1 MDYDVLIIGGGMV
14 GASLAHALK
23 EVPLRIGLVE
33 AVPFAASEQPSFD
46 TRAIALAQGSKRI
59 LEGIGV
65 WESMERFGVSAIRNI
80 HVSDKG
86 HFGTTRLSAADE
98 GVEAL
103 GYVAEAGVIGRGLME
118 SFDSLQHAEL
128 ICPATLTNL
137 EFDDDHARVEVE
149 EEGERRTLT
158 CKLVVAADGGRSE
171 IRERMGARLLRLGY
185 GQTAIIANVVTDRP
199 HGGTAYERFTETGP
213 MALLPNTAP
222 QGMAGCE
229 YGDRRWS
236 LVWTVKDAQVEE
248 VMQFD
253 DTTFLSRLQARFGR
267 RAGEFRETTS
277 RCAYPLGLQYVR
289 DHVRHRLAFI
299 GNAAHVIHPV
309 AGQGF
314 NLGLRDVAVLAEVLS
329 DAVHR
334 GSDPGTMKNLRGY
347 ARWRRPDYLR
357 VMAMT
362 DGLARTFSTNFLPAV
377 VARNLGLVAMELL
390 PPARHLLARQAMG
403 LTGRLPRLAR
413 GVPVV

>member
-1 MDYDVLIIGGGMV
+1 MDYDILIIGGGMV

-33 AVPFAASEQPSFD
+33 AVPLAGGPPGLD

-59 LEGIGV
+59 LGAMGV
-65 WESMERFGVSAIRNI
+65 WDAVEALGVSPIRQI
-80 HVSDKG
+80 HISDKG
-86 HFGTTRLSAADE
+86 HFGTTRLSASEE

-118 SFDSLQHAEL
+118 SFDSLHHAEL
-128 ICPATLTNL
+128 ICPATFREL
-137 EFDDDHARVEVE
+137 EFADDHARVEVE
-149 EEGERRTLT
+149 EEGRRRTLT

-171 IRERMGARLLRLGY
+171 IRERVGAGLLKLGY
-185 GQTAIIANVVTDRP
+185 GQTAIIAHVVTDRS
-199 HGGTAYERFTETGP
+199 HGGTAYERFTDSGP

-222 QGMAGCE
+222 EGTEGSEQ
-229 YGDRRWS
+229 GDRRWS
-236 LVWTVKDAQVEE
+236 LVWTVRDEQVDEVLQWDDA
-248 VMQFD
+248 
-253 DTTFLSRLQARFGR
+253 TFLQRLQVRFGR
-267 RAGEFRETTS
+267 RAGTFRGVGP
-277 RCAYPLGLQYVR
+277 RCAYPLGLQFVR
-289 DHVRHRLAFI
+289 DPVRRRLAFI
-299 GNAAHVIHPV
+299 GNAAHIVHPV

-314 NLGLRDVAVLAEVLS
+314 NLGLRDAAVLAEVLA

-334 GSDPGTMKNLRGY
+334 GSDPGTLKNLRGY

-362 DGLARTFSTNFLPAV
+362 DGLARTFSNDFLPAV
-377 VARNLGLVAMELL
+377 VARNLGLIAMEML

-413 GVPVV
+413 GLPVY